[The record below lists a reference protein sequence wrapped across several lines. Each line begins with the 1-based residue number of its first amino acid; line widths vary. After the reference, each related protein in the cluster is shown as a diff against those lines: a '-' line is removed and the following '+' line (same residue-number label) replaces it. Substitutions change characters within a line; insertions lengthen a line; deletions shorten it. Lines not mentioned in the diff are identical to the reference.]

1 MTTNSAVGK
10 EGVNE
15 EVYSHLQSLEQKTSK
30 KFINFEEKF
39 IKLEE
44 ETVKLKNEHSINKMH
59 SEYAN
64 RSLIQNKNNIDNL
77 LLTVDELRKMF
88 NIQSDLIDKLNQQP
102 LLNEEYLN
110 NKINEQL
117 NSGGITNNN
126 YKQIDII
133 SKAESSDRKE
143 KPPLRLNLSEFE
155 NRLENLESLLKAN
168 NISGIND
175 SIKKIMDVI
184 HLKSNLSDTFEL
196 KDLTSKLILK

>member
-1 MTTNSAVGK
+1 
-10 EGVNE
+10 
-15 EVYSHLQSLEQKTSK
+15 
-30 KFINFEEKF
+30 
-39 IKLEE
+39 
-44 ETVKLKNEHSINKMH
+44 MH

-64 RSLIQNKNNIDNL
+64 RSLIQNKDNIDNL

-143 KPPLRLNLSEFE
+143 KPPLRLNLSEFA
-155 NRLENLESLLKAN
+155 NRLENLESLLKAY

-175 SIKKIMDVI
+175 SIKKITKT
-184 HLKSNLSDTFEL
+184 LKQYGSFN
-196 KDLTSKLILK
+196 DLVKNKHN